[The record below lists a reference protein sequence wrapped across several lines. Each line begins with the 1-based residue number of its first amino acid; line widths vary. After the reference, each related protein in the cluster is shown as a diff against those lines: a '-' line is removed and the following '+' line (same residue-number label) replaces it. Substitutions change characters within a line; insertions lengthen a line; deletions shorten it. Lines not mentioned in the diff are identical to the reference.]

1 MGHKKQSN
9 CERSDASVSGGLTS
23 QNKKKTNQNCHACDS
38 SRSARLLLFAV
49 SKEKKIVTG
58 RDVAATWHIAFC
70 NDLRRTH
77 CTNSVGSGDQSVPK
91 ALSCL
96 AARLPLSGFKP
107 EGYSSNSQLTHT
119 LTSRALLG
127 IVLRICTAGARRIA
141 LARAYQRLLR
151 ALPVTP
157 MA

>member
-1 MGHKKQSN
+1 MTQAARLD
-9 CERSDASVSGGLTS
+9 CCCL
-23 QNKKKTNQNCHACDS
+23 QYQKKKIVTLVTQA
-38 SRSARLLLFAV
+38 ARLDCCCLQYQ
-49 SKEKKIVTG
+49 KKKIVTG

-127 IVLRICTAGARRIA
+127 IVLRIRTAGARRIA

-157 MA
+157 MV